1 MKFLGS
7 GIISFAD
14 SKFASGPVGHDVI
27 PQETIEGLGFIGLR
41 VKGFGFGVKGFG
53 LRLEGL
59 ELRVEGLGIRCLCLK
74 ACDRTSC

>member
-27 PQETIEGLGFIGLR
+27 PQKTIEGLGF
-41 VKGFGFGVKGFG
+41 FG
-53 LRLEGL
+53 
-59 ELRVEGLGIRCLCLK
+59 
-74 ACDRTSC
+74 